1 MIRRKMITKEVY
13 LVANGQEEI
22 GFNNKNRECK
32 MIHLN
37 LQIARIASKMITL
50 MSSYNKTKLDSATRD
65 RDCKDLK

>member
-1 MIRRKMITKEVY
+1 
-13 LVANGQEEI
+13 
-22 GFNNKNRECK
+22 